1 MRVVALDARIKS
13 GHDELGMKFSY
24 LSSLPGLT
32 RQSRHRPRIAVLIAA
47 LLLTLLPNAASA
59 EGDAVAQLIDQVNR
73 TRIAHGLKP
82 LTPEARLTAA
92 AKAHAD
98 AMASGDCFAHVCDGG
113 PTLVER
119 IVRVGYP
126 YRTVAEN
133 LAAGMAR
140 AEAVVKAWMASPG
153 HRRNLLLPDIEEAGV
168 GYVLRENDGG
178 QHRYRHYWTMTFGA
192 RL

>member
-1 MRVVALDARIKS
+1 M
-13 GHDELGMKFSY
+13 FP
-24 LSSLPGLT
+24 SSLPGLT
-32 RQSRHRPRIAVLIAA
+32 RQSRDRPRIAGLFAA
-47 LLLTLLPNAASA
+47 LLLTLLPNTASA
-59 EGDAVAQLIDQVNR
+59 GSDAVAQLIDQVNR
-73 TRIAHGLKP
+73 TRVAHGLQP

-92 AKAHAD
+92 ARAHAD

-119 IVRVGYP
+119 IVRAGYP

-153 HRRNLLLPDIEEAGV
+153 HRRNLLRPDLKEAGV
-168 GYVLRENDGG
+168 AYVLRENDDG

>member
-1 MRVVALDARIKS
+1 MPP
-13 GHDELGMKFSY
+13 
-24 LSSLPGLT
+24 SSSPGLT
-32 RQSRHRPRIAVLIAA
+32 RQSRNRSTIAALIAA
-47 LLLTLLPNAASA
+47 LLLTLLPNAVSA
-59 EGDAVAQLIDQVNR
+59 GSDAVAQLIDQVNR

-92 AKAHAD
+92 AKAHAA

-119 IVRVGYP
+119 IVRAGYP

-133 LAAGMAR
+133 LAAGMER

-153 HRRNLLLPDIEEAGV
+153 HRRNLLLPDIKEAGV

>member
-1 MRVVALDARIKS
+1 MRAVALDARIKS
-13 GHDELGMKFSY
+13 GHDELGIKSSY

-32 RQSRHRPRIAVLIAA
+32 RQSRHRQRIAVLIAV
-47 LLLTLLPNAASA
+47 LLLTLLPNTASA

-73 TRIAHGLKP
+73 TRIAHGLQP

-92 AKAHAD
+92 AEAHAD
-98 AMASGDCFAHVCDGG
+98 AMASNDCFAHVCDGG

-119 IVRVGYP
+119 IVRAGYP

-153 HRRNLLLPDIEEAGV
+153 HRRNLLLPDIVEVGA
-168 GYVLRENDGG
+168 GYVLRENDDGD
-178 QHRYRHYWTMTFGA
+178 HRYRHYWTMTFGA